1 MKSKDYI
8 PRSLENYAFDETL
21 IGRHM
26 VFVAGPRQVGKT
38 ILARQWLKRK
48 GSAPLY
54 FNWDD
59 ISTRRAYFADSR
71 FFESPARLLGIQ
83 DPWIVF
89 DEIHKRG
96 RWRDILKG
104 AYDVFGHE
112 FRFLVTGSAR
122 LDLFRRSG
130 DSLVGR
136 YNLFNMMPLSIREVT
151 GMPGEN
157 CFLAETDFEMQAKIL
172 RERISHPIAPEI
184 IEAYET
190 LYRYGPFPEPFL
202 RQNDRFCRKWHQDYI
217 SLVVREDMRD
227 ISRVTELDKVED
239 LLVILS
245 PRLTAPLSMANLAG
259 ELEVAHT
266 TVKRW
271 LEQLKRLYLV
281 FPVAPWTK
289 KIPRGL
295 RKEKKWYFLD
305 WHYAP
310 EGAARLEN
318 MTATYLFR
326 ACLAMTDM
334 GHGNYRLRYVRTIDK
349 KEIDF
354 VIARDNCP
362 ILAVEVKSGDTALSN
377 PLKHRRKWFPN
388 TDIPG
393 VQVVDRRDVFQAHP
407 DNTWVVSIERF
418 LPLLV

>member
-1 MKSKDYI
+1 MKSKNYI
-8 PRSLENYAFDETL
+8 PRIVEDYAFDEDLT
-21 IGRHM
+21 GRHM

-38 ILARQWLKRK
+38 MLARQWLERR
-48 GSAPLY
+48 GCASLY

-59 ISTRRAYFADSR
+59 ISTRQAYLADSR
-71 FFESPARLLGIQ
+71 FFESPARSLGIQ

-89 DEIHKRG
+89 DEIHKRS

-104 AYDVFGHE
+104 AYDLFGHE
-112 FRFLVTGSAR
+112 FRFLITGSAR

-136 YNLFNMMPLSIREVT
+136 YNLFHMMPLSIREVT
-151 GMPGEN
+151 RTPSED
-157 CFLAETDFEMQAKIL
+157 CFLAETDFERLADIFG
-172 RERISHPIAPEI
+172 ERISRPVAPEI
-184 IEAYET
+184 VEAYER
-190 LYRYGPFPEPFL
+190 LCRYGPFPEPFL

-217 SLVVREDMRD
+217 SLVVRQDLRD

-239 LLVILS
+239 LLVLLS
-245 PRLTAPLSMANLAG
+245 PRLTAPLSMANVAA

-281 FPVAPWTK
+281 FPVAPWTR

-305 WHYAP
+305 WYYAP
-310 EGAARLEN
+310 DGAARLEN
-318 MTATYLFR
+318 ITATYLFR
-326 ACLAMTDM
+326 VCLAMTDM
-334 GHGNYRLRYVRTIDK
+334 GYGNYRLHYVRTQDK

-354 VIARDNCP
+354 VIARDNRP
-362 ILAVEVKSGDTALSN
+362 ILALEVKSGDVTLSR
-377 PLKHRRKWFPN
+377 PLKDRRKWFLN
-388 TDIPG
+388 TPTLG
-393 VQVVDRRDVFQAHP
+393 VQVVDRKGIFQTYP
-407 DNTWVVSIERF
+407 DNTWVVSVERL
-418 LPLLV
+418 LPLLI